1 MPEYDFMMYGQ
12 KKKQVV
18 LGNLGCSPKLQPE
31 TPGLAFMAL
40 ATPNYKPWEAL
51 VLKLYASGKQ
61 VFSRYPK
68 PSAAMPCSQ
77 THPTD
82 SSKRGAH
89 CRQEKAFLANAYS
102 MLGQCQGMVGK
113 MKDPECLLF
122 VGLFRIG

>member
-51 VLKLYASGKQ
+51 VLKLYASGLQ
-61 VFSRYPK
+61 PSNSFSAQT
-68 PSAAMPCSQ
+68 PS
-77 THPTD
+77 HP
-82 SSKRGAH
+82 
-89 CRQEKAFLANAYS
+89 
-102 MLGQCQGMVGK
+102 V
-113 MKDPECLLF
+113 
-122 VGLFRIG
+122 